1 MGTEKTMSAMEKP
14 FDNKNFGKKNDEFA
28 KCPVCEVYVHQDEGF
43 LCPRCKKS
51 PLCRKHRVSGRREC
65 ASCVFDLTKKE
76 LQVLRSQEGNI
87 KQFLRFLQFIFLVF
101 AVFFVSFK
109 FGLTEYIEILKDMRI
124 NTFLAYLGVLPVT
137 FYILFM
143 IILYNQRSKI
153 ADIEVQ
159 IRKLEVRK

>member
-1 MGTEKTMSAMEKP
+1 MEKP
-14 FDNKNFGKKNDEFA
+14 YDKENFGKKNNELE

-43 LCPRCKKS
+43 LCPRCRKS

-76 LQVLRSQEGNI
+76 LQVLRGQEGNI
-87 KQFLRFLQFIFLVF
+87 KQFMRFLQFIFLLF
-101 AVFFVSFK
+101 AIFFVAFK
-109 FGLTEYIEILKDMRI
+109 FGLTEYIEILQDTRMT
-124 NTFLAYLGVLPVT
+124 TFLTYLGVLSVT

>member
-1 MGTEKTMSAMEKP
+1 MEKLY
-14 FDNKNFGKKNDEFA
+14 DNKNFGKKTNEIE

-43 LCPRCKKS
+43 LCPRCRKS

-76 LQVLRSQEGNI
+76 LQILRGQEGNI

-101 AVFFVSFK
+101 AIFFVAFK
-109 FGLTEYIEILKDMRI
+109 FGLTEYIETLQDIRI
-124 NTFLAYLGVLPVT
+124 SAVLAYLGVLPVT

-143 IILYNQRSKI
+143 IILYNQRNKI

>member
-1 MGTEKTMSAMEKP
+1 MEKLY
-14 FDNKNFGKKNDEFA
+14 DNKNFGKKTNELE

-43 LCPRCKKS
+43 LCPRCRKS

-76 LQVLRSQEGNI
+76 LQVLRGQEGNI
-87 KQFLRFLQFIFLVF
+87 KQFMRFLQFIFLVF
-101 AVFFVSFK
+101 AIFFVAFK
-109 FGLTEYIEILKDMRI
+109 FGLTEYIEILQDTRMT
-124 NTFLAYLGVLPVT
+124 TFLTYLGVLSVT

>member
-1 MGTEKTMSAMEKP
+1 MEKLY
-14 FDNKNFGKKNDEFA
+14 DNKNFGKKTNELE

-43 LCPRCKKS
+43 LCPRCRKS

-76 LQVLRSQEGNI
+76 LQVLRGQEGNI
-87 KQFLRFLQFIFLVF
+87 KQFMRFLQFIFLVF
-101 AVFFVSFK
+101 AIFFVAFK
-109 FGLTEYIEILKDMRI
+109 FGLTEYIETLQDIRI
-124 NTFLAYLGVLPVT
+124 SAVLAYLGVLPVT

-143 IILYNQRSKI
+143 IILYNQRNKI

>member
-1 MGTEKTMSAMEKP
+1 MEKLY
-14 FDNKNFGKKNDEFA
+14 DNKNFGKKTNELE

-43 LCPRCKKS
+43 LCPRCRKS

-76 LQVLRSQEGNI
+76 LQVLRGQEGNI
-87 KQFLRFLQFIFLVF
+87 KQFMRFLQFIFLLF
-101 AVFFVSFK
+101 AIFFVAFK
-109 FGLTEYIEILKDMRI
+109 FGLTEYIEILQETRMT
-124 NTFLAYLGVLPVT
+124 TFLAYLGVLLVT